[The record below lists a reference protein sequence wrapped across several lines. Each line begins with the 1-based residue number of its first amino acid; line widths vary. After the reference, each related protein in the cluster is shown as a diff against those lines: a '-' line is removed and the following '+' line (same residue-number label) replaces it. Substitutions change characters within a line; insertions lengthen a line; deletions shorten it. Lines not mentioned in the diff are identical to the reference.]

1 MATQRFFEP
10 IGVGD
15 PKEQH
20 VKGAKRSEPD
30 YIEKLAKKDGF
41 KFVDETEKAQ
51 IVFVPA
57 GFL

>member
-1 MATQRFFEP
+1 MADQRFIEP

-20 VKGAKRSEPD
+20 VKGAKRSELD

-41 KFVDETEKAQ
+41 KFVDETEKA
-51 IVFVPA
+51 
-57 GFL
+57 

>member
-1 MATQRFFEP
+1 MADQRFIEP

-20 VKGAKRSEPD
+20 VKGAKRSELD

-41 KFVDETEKAQ
+41 KFVGETKKA
-51 IVFVPA
+51 
-57 GFL
+57 

>member
-1 MATQRFFEP
+1 MADQRFIEP

-20 VKGAKRSEPD
+20 VKGAKRSDSD

-41 KFVDETEKAQ
+41 KFVDKSGKA
-51 IVFVPA
+51 
-57 GFL
+57 